1 MVLAFSFLQL
11 VPFFTIAALAGAAET
26 ADNVEIAKRATAAV
40 VSTLRMRTSVG
51 IVRSYKVDGVKATC
65 AQAY

>member
-1 MVLAFSFLQL
+1 LQL

-40 VSTLRMRTSVG
+40 VSTLRIRTSVV
-51 IVRSYKVDGVKATC
+51 IVEPYKNSGAEAK
-65 AQAY
+65 